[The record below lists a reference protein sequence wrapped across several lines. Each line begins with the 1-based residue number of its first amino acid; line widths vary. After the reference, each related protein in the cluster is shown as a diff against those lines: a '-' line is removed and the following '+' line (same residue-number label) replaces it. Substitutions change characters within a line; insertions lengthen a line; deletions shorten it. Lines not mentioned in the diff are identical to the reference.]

1 MRIRG
6 IMKVM
11 AALLADFV
19 LCYIGAGAVL
29 AAIVTGG
36 IFFYAWIGEAIA
48 VFFLTRFVEGQEPE
62 RQSLHEILYATHPPV
77 HKRLQ
82 RIEQYWSVP
91 VHTGRE

>member
-19 LCYIGAGAVL
+19 LCYIGTGAVL

-36 IFFYAWIGEAIA
+36 IFFYAWIGESIA
-48 VFFLTRFVEGQEPE
+48 VFRDRAVSLENLTWM
-62 RQSLHEILYATHPPV
+62 LYFTELFSQML
-77 HKRLQ
+77 R
-82 RIEQYWSVP
+82 
-91 VHTGRE
+91 